1 MNMSVNFV
9 ERPRATVQKNKG
21 YWYAMF
27 RVRDSKNGKLKQ
39 KAFSTHVKAGEG
51 NEGKRKAEKA
61 MNQIV
66 DEYMQRNCMLFEDV
80 LFSTYLDDYLK
91 RKKMLVRETTYFNER
106 NMYERHI
113 KPYFLQRKI
122 TLSQLSAMDIE
133 RYILEKR
140 QDTTLS
146 VNTILKHYQFMR
158 AALQDAV
165 NKDILRKNPA
175 KGVNTPK
182 KEAYHADYY
191 TENELKKTLAITKG
205 TDIEVPIYLCIHFGL
220 RRSEAMGL
228 KWSAIDFE
236 KKEFLVCNTV
246 TRKECNDGKRKTM
259 YVAKQITKTESS
271 RRKIPLSDSD
281 VAYLKSMKTKQ
292 EGCFRETEEYAD
304 YVCVNE
310 VGNLINPEHIG
321 KKFSKILKEHEMRHI
336 RLHDLRHSAISLL
349 IAKGVPASVV
359 QAIAGHSSIKT
370 TIDTYTHI
378 GTEQKKEAIAEMSNA
393 LDV

>member
-1 MNMSVNFV
+1 M
-9 ERPRATVQKNKG
+9 
-21 YWYAMF
+21 
-27 RVRDSKNGKLKQ
+27 
-39 KAFSTHVKAGEG
+39 
-51 NEGKRKAEKA
+51 
-61 MNQIV
+61 
-66 DEYMQRNCMLFEDV
+66 
-80 LFSTYLDDYLK
+80 
-91 RKKMLVRETTYFNER
+91 
-106 NMYERHI
+106 
-113 KPYFLQRKI
+113 
-122 TLSQLSAMDIE
+122 
-133 RYILEKR
+133 
-140 QDTTLS
+140 
-146 VNTILKHYQFMR
+146 
-158 AALQDAV
+158 QDAV

-220 RRSEAMGL
+220 RRSEVMGL

-281 VAYLKSMKTKQ
+281 VAYLKSVKTKQ

-378 GTEQKKEAIAEMSNA
+378 GTEQKKEAIAAMSNA

>member
-1 MNMSVNFV
+1 MIANFE

-27 RVRDSKNGKLKQ
+27 RVKDAESGKLKQ
-39 KAFSTHVKAGEG
+39 KAVSTHVKTGEG

-66 DEYMQRNCMLFEDV
+66 DEYMQRNCILYEDMLFT
-80 LFSTYLDDYLK
+80 TYLEGYLD
-91 RKKMLVRETTYFNER
+91 RREMLVRGTTYLNER
-106 NMYERHI
+106 NMYEKHI
-113 KPYFLQRKI
+113 KSYFLQRKI
-122 TLSQLSAMDIE
+122 TLSELSAMDIE

-140 QDTTLS
+140 QATTLS
-146 VNTILKHYQFMR
+146 INTILKQYQFMR

-175 KGVNTPK
+175 KGVNAPK
-182 KEAYHADYY
+182 KETYHADYY
-191 TENELKKTLAITKG
+191 KENELKKVLAVTKG
-205 TDIEVPIYLCIHFGL
+205 TDIEVPIYLCVHFGL

-228 KWSAIDFE
+228 KWSAVNFEE
-236 KKEFLVCNTV
+236 KKFLVCNTI
-246 TRKECNDGKRKTM
+246 TKKTCYDGTRKTM
-259 YVAKQITKTESS
+259 WVSGEMTKTESS
-271 RRKIPLSDSD
+271 RREIPLSDSD
-281 VAYLKSMKTKQ
+281 IAYLKSVKEKQ
-292 EGCFRETEEYAD
+292 ESYFRETTVYTD

-310 VGNLINPEHIG
+310 IGNLIDPEHVG
-321 KKFSKILKEHEMRHI
+321 KKFSKILEEHEMRHI

-349 IAKGVPASVV
+349 IAKGASASVV

-378 GTEQKKEAIAEMSNA
+378 GTEQKQAAISLIADS
-393 LDV
+393 LSI